1 MRRKELRDNVD
12 LMLSSIS
19 AELDFQVD
27 EFVDIDSEEDYQFLL
42 ARLDDITKHNHNT
55 DLRILSAEPA

>member
-27 EFVDIDSEEDYQFLL
+27 EFDWKREQVSRRYLPYHWRE
-42 ARLDDITKHNHNT
+42 RGS
-55 DLRILSAEPA
+55 RSPAPPAGRKPRD

>member
-27 EFVDIDSEEDYQFLL
+27 EFDWRREQVSRRYLPYHWRGRQPRSTVTPN
-42 ARLDDITKHNHNT
+42 ARKARD
-55 DLRILSAEPA
+55 